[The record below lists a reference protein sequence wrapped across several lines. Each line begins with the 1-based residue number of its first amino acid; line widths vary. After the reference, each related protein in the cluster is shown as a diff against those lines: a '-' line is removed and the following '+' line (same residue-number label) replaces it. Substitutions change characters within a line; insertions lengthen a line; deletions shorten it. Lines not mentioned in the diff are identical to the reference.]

1 MAELYLPLQTI
12 KCTDKILTDKDKNI
26 ITEEINAE
34 YLKEFIYYIWGVR
47 VMLNMDLAK
56 IYGYSTKDFNRQVK
70 NNIEKFEQDFMF
82 QLTDEECEIL
92 RCKNSTSSWGGR
104 RYNPYAFTEQGI
116 YMLMTVLKGELA
128 TKQSKALIRIFKQ
141 MKDYIVDNQ
150 PLLGQMEY
158 LQLSLQTTQNTQDLL
173 DLRKSLS
180 AVDDKVASIIDT
192 LGNVVTKSEL
202 ANVMLDFSNPTVR
215 RGWLILNGQPVESDL
230 AYQQI
235 YATAKKTIFVV
246 DNYIG
251 LKTLVLLKEVSA
263 NVKITIFS
271 DNIGNQLHQAEFND
285 FCREYP
291 DVSVSLQTSGG
302 IFHDRYI
309 VIDYQTADEQIYHCG
324 ASSKDGGNKVTTI
337 TAVTDG
343 GIYHPVID
351 QLLNNPVLVLR

>member
-34 YLKEFIYYIWGVR
+34 YLKEFIYSIRGVR
-47 VMLNMDLAK
+47 VMLDADLAK

-116 YMLMTVLKGELA
+116 YMLMTVLKGDLA

-150 PLLGQMEY
+150 PLLGQREY

-173 DLRKSLS
+173 DLRKS
-180 AVDDKVASIIDT
+180 
-192 LGNVVTKSEL
+192 
-202 ANVMLDFSNPTVR
+202 
-215 RGWLILNGQPVESDL
+215 
-230 AYQQI
+230 
-235 YATAKKTIFVV
+235 
-246 DNYIG
+246 
-251 LKTLVLLKEVSA
+251 
-263 NVKITIFS
+263 
-271 DNIGNQLHQAEFND
+271 
-285 FCREYP
+285 
-291 DVSVSLQTSGG
+291 
-302 IFHDRYI
+302 
-309 VIDYQTADEQIYHCG
+309 
-324 ASSKDGGNKVTTI
+324 
-337 TAVTDG
+337 
-343 GIYHPVID
+343 
-351 QLLNNPVLVLR
+351 

>member
-1 MAELYLPLQTI
+1 M
-12 KCTDKILTDKDKNI
+12 DKDI
-26 ITEEINAE
+26 IAEEVNAE
-34 YLKEFIYYIWGVR
+34 YLKGFIYHIRGVR
-47 VMLNMDLAK
+47 VMLDMDLAK

-92 RCKNSTSSWGGR
+92 RCNTSPSRCGGR
-104 RYNPYAFTEQGI
+104 RYTPSASSDHVI

-150 PLLGQMEY
+150 PLLGQREY
-158 LQLSLQTTQNTQDLL
+158 LQLSLQTTRNTQDLL
-173 DLRKSLS
+173 DLRNSLS
-180 AVDDKVASIIDT
+180 AIDDKVANIIDT

-251 LKTLVLLKEVSA
+251 LKTLVLLKEVPN
-263 NVKITIFS
+263 NVDITIFS
-271 DNIGNQLHQAEFND
+271 DNTGNRLHQAEFDD

-291 DVSVSLQTSGG
+291 NISISLHTSGG

-309 VIDYQTADEQIYHCG
+309 VIDYQTADEQVYHCG

-343 GIYHPVID
+343 AIYHPVID
-351 QLLNNPVLVLR
+351 QLLNNPVLALR

>member
-1 MAELYLPLQTI
+1 MEEHAADI
-12 KCTDKILTDKDKNI
+12 VIG
-26 ITEEINAE
+26 TEIVPKEVNAE
-34 YLKEFIYYIWGVR
+34 YLKGFIYDIRGVR
-47 VMLNMDLAK
+47 VMLDTDLAK

-70 NNIEKFEQDFMF
+70 NNIEKFEQDFRF

-116 YMLMTVLKGELA
+116 YMLMTVLKGPLA

-141 MKDYIVDNQ
+141 MKDYIIDNQ
-150 PLLGQMEY
+150 PLLGQREY
-158 LQLSLQTTQNTQDLL
+158 LQLSLQTTKNTQELL
-173 DLRKSLS
+173 DLRNSLS
-180 AVDDKVASIIDT
+180 AVDDKVAGIIDT

-202 ANVMLDFSNPTVR
+202 ANVMLDFGNPIVK

-230 AYQQI
+230 AYKQI

-251 LKTLVLLKEVSA
+251 LKTLVLLKDVPA
-263 NVKITIFS
+263 NVDVTVFS
-271 DNIGNQLHQAEFND
+271 DNVGNRLHQTEFDD

-291 DVSVSLQTSGG
+291 DVSVSLRTSGG

-309 VIDYQTADEQIYHCG
+309 VIDYNTADERIYHCG

-337 TAVTDG
+337 TAVSDG
-343 GIYHPVID
+343 AVYHPVIE
-351 QLLNNPVLVLR
+351 QLIQNPSLALR

>member
-1 MAELYLPLQTI
+1 
-12 KCTDKILTDKDKNI
+12 
-26 ITEEINAE
+26 
-34 YLKEFIYYIWGVR
+34 
-47 VMLNMDLAK
+47 
-56 IYGYSTKDFNRQVK
+56 
-70 NNIEKFEQDFMF
+70 
-82 QLTDEECEIL
+82 
-92 RCKNSTSSWGGR
+92 
-104 RYNPYAFTEQGI
+104 
-116 YMLMTVLKGELA
+116 MLMTVLKGKLA

-150 PLLGQMEY
+150 PLLGQREY

-263 NVKITIFS
+263 NVKITVFS
-271 DNIGNQLHQAEFND
+271 DNIGNRL
-285 FCREYP
+285 

-324 ASSKDGGNKVTTI
+324 TSSKDGGNKVTTI

-343 GIYHPVID
+343 CIYHPVID